1 MELLA
6 TPISPASKVLAMW
19 EDQVSQTVAAH
30 SGAPQKAP
38 AAAEAAEM
46 PAGVTA
52 SWSVAPLIVEVNGGS
67 HSDKSTSRTRNGAG
81 IVDSARWGGVGVG
94 KAKKK
99 VKASEKGNGGSN
111 NDPDLAAARARGSTE
126 EWAKESEEQES
137 KRVAWAEEEQMWRSR
152 LDALRVE
159 EEARTGQTKM
169 VLAQLA
175 AVMGKSMYDMQK
187 TQEQSF
193 ALMHQRTTALCA
205 RVAAAS
211 DRVAAGL
218 TPQWFASKAAAAAAA
233 RAEVTEL
240 REQEA
245 RLTKEVGVLGD
256 ALALHSADL
265 KKVCALDLRVFSVS
279 MWVFVFV
286 NHTCITAHPRARVH
300 SQVRSLETTIG
311 NYSADLARAREEHA
325 SLQAELDTLREQVNV
340 KMAERTQLR
349 GEVVDLQDTLGR
361 RGSELEAVESRLSD
375 VEKREGAAQRLED
388 AHAAREKALA
398 EREDRLK
405 QREAWVSKRDG
416 QVKGL
421 EAVLL
426 AREKKVRCRALHYC
440 PLVGR
445 CLRLASCWPVR

>member
-1 MELLA
+1 MKCLAMFVVHAALPTRDARNLNAGKTDPGETQVELLA

-46 PAGVTA
+46 PAGVTG
-52 SWSVAPLIVEVNGGS
+52 SWSVAPLIVEVNGGTL
-67 HSDKSTSRTRNGAG
+67 SDKSTSRTRNGAG
-81 IVDSARWGGVGVG
+81 IVDSGRWGGAGVG

-99 VKASEKGNGGSN
+99 ARASEKGNGGSN

-126 EWAKESEEQES
+126 EWAKESEEHES
-137 KRVAWAEEEQMWRSR
+137 KRVAWAEEEQMWRAR

-205 RVAAAS
+205 RVTAAS
-211 DRVAAGL
+211 DRLAAGL

-233 RAEVTEL
+233 RTEVSEL

-245 RLTKEVGVLGD
+245 RLTKEVGALGD
-256 ALALHSADL
+256 ALAQHSADL
-265 KKVCALDLRVFSVS
+265 KKVRALDLRAFSLRHVG
-279 MWVFVFV
+279 VCVFV
-286 NHTCITAHPRARVH
+286 NHTCITAPPACARPLTGAFVGDH
-300 SQVRSLETTIG
+300 DRQ
-311 NYSADLARAREEHA
+311 
-325 SLQAELDTLREQVNV
+325 LQ
-340 KMAERTQLR
+340 
-349 GEVVDLQDTLGR
+349 
-361 RGSELEAVESRLSD
+361 
-375 VEKREGAAQRLED
+375 
-388 AHAAREKALA
+388 
-398 EREDRLK
+398 
-405 QREAWVSKRDG
+405 
-416 QVKGL
+416 
-421 EAVLL
+421 
-426 AREKKVRCRALHYC
+426 C
-440 PLVGR
+440 
-445 CLRLASCWPVR
+445 

>member
-1 MELLA
+1 MPSKWLIPWTHRCSLLRGEMLKCLAMFVVHAALPTRDARNLNAGKTDPGETQVELLA

-46 PAGVTA
+46 PAGVTG
-52 SWSVAPLIVEVNGGS
+52 SWSVAPLIVEVNGGTL
-67 HSDKSTSRTRNGAG
+67 SDKSTSRTRNGAG
-81 IVDSARWGGVGVG
+81 IVDSGRWGGAGVG

-99 VKASEKGNGGSN
+99 ARASEKGNGGSN

-126 EWAKESEEQES
+126 EWAKESEEHES
-137 KRVAWAEEEQMWRSR
+137 KRVAWAEEEQMWRAR

-205 RVAAAS
+205 RVTAAS
-211 DRVAAGL
+211 DRLAAGL

-233 RAEVTEL
+233 RTEVSEL

-245 RLTKEVGVLGD
+245 RLTKEVGALGD
-256 ALALHSADL
+256 ALAQHSADL
-265 KKVCALDLRVFSVS
+265 KKVRALDLRAFSLRHVGVCVCQPH
-279 MWVFVFV
+279 MH
-286 NHTCITAHPRARVH
+286 NRPPRVRASTHRCVRWRPRSATTVLTWRALEKSTRHCRQSSTRCASKSTSRWLSAR
-300 SQVRSLETTIG
+300 SCEARSWIC
-311 NYSADLARAREEHA
+311 
-325 SLQAELDTLREQVNV
+325 
-340 KMAERTQLR
+340 RTPW
-349 GEVVDLQDTLGR
+349 G
-361 RGSELEAVESRLSD
+361 
-375 VEKREGAAQRLED
+375 GAA
-388 AHAAREKALA
+388 
-398 EREDRLK
+398 
-405 QREAWVSKRDG
+405 
-416 QVKGL
+416 
-421 EAVLL
+421 
-426 AREKKVRCRALHYC
+426 
-440 PLVGR
+440 
-445 CLRLASCWPVR
+445 ASSRPWNRV